1 MYRNY
6 ISYNWYNNYRYILA
20 RWDKKERKDD
30 SKIKLQERIGK
41 YMVVGGCTVL
51 VVYAGIVIVDFYELS
66 KCLIC

>member
-1 MYRNY
+1 M
-6 ISYNWYNNYRYILA
+6 A